1 MWRFVSCGQSV
12 GLRKMRYT
20 YVARQPILNAK
31 GVTLGY
37 ELLFR
42 DGEMNAFPSHV
53 SSERAT
59 YRLIA
64 ENFLA
69 VGRTPGRRSSR
80 CFINFPYKS
89 LIRRLPFTLPKDLIV
104 VEVLETCEPTD
115 ELYYVVRELHRKGY
129 LLALDDFVYSPA
141 WERFLPYVHIVKL
154 DVMAMGIAEA
164 CQFVKEKIAAGC
176 QCRFLAERV
185 ETDEEFLQAKDA
197 GFAFFQGYFF
207 KKPEVVKKRYIVPEY
222 LTAMNLFSE
231 VCQPEVDFDRVEE
244 ILSQDVTLSYKLLRF
259 VNALSDRICVSISSF
274 RQALIYLG
282 QEKLKSFVSL
292 TVASYIAVNKPK
304 ELYRLSL
311 QRAHFCQ
318 LMSAHAPFN
327 ELKGQ
332 AFMIGLFSVLDAILD
347 TSFDHLME
355 QLPLPMPV
363 KKVLAEREGSFG
375 NLLAIQ
381 EHFERGDWPGVESE
395 CQKIG
400 LSMEEVSR
408 TLHEALCWSNDV
420 QYIV

>member
-1 MWRFVSCGQSV
+1 
-12 GLRKMRYT
+12 MRYT

-64 ENFLA
+64 ENFLTL
-69 VGRTPGRRSSR
+69 GRTSDRRTSR

-89 LIRRLPFTLPKDLIV
+89 LIRRLPFMLPKHQIV

-115 ELYYVVRELHRKGY
+115 ALYSVVRDLYRQGY

-154 DVMAMGIAEA
+154 DIMAMGVDEA
-164 CQFVKEKIAAGC
+164 CQFVQQKISSDC
-176 QCRFLAERV
+176 KCRFLAERV
-185 ETDEEFLQAKDA
+185 ETEAEFLQTKAA
-197 GFAFFQGYFF
+197 GFSFFQGYYF
-207 KKPEVVKKRYIVPEY
+207 KKPQVMKRQYVMPEY
-222 LTAMNLFSE
+222 LTAMNLFNE
-231 VCQPEVDFDRVEE
+231 VCQTEVNFDRVEE
-244 ILSQDVTLSYKLLRF
+244 ILSQDVALSYKLLRF

-282 QEKLKSFVSL
+282 QEKLRSFVSL
-292 TVASYIAVNKPK
+292 TVASYVAVNKPK

-318 LMSAHAPFN
+318 LMSVHAPFR
-327 ELKGQ
+327 ELKAQ

-347 TSFDHLME
+347 TSIDDLME
-355 QLPLPMPV
+355 QLPLPEPA
-363 KKVLAEREGSFG
+363 KEALAKREGAFG
-375 NLLAIQ
+375 DLLTIQ
-381 EHFERGDWPGVESE
+381 EYFEKGDWHGVETES
-395 CQKIG
+395 QKIG
-400 LSMEEVSR
+400 IPVEEVSQS
-408 TLHEALCWSNDV
+408 LYEALCWSNNA
-420 QYIV
+420 QYVV